1 MCDMA
6 IAGLLVFG
14 LCAGLLTATGYFAV
28 ITAIGLINRM
38 AAVTDTRK
46 YLILYE
52 EMIILGAVLGTIVAV
67 FDIRLPIGGI
77 TGVCADGSPFLSM
90 LLMDVVVGFVGIISG
105 MYVGLFVV
113 CLAETTKALPVFLR
127 RVRIGAGLGVIIL
140 MMGIGKAVG
149 QLIYYLILYR

>member
-1 MCDMA
+1 MA
-6 IAGLLVFG
+6 IVGVSVFG

-28 ITAIGLINRM
+28 ITAIGLINRI

-46 YLILYE
+46 YLLLYE

-67 FDIRLPIGGI
+67 FDIRLPFSEI
-77 TGVCADGSPFLSM
+77 TGVCADGSSLLCA
-90 LLMDVVVGFVGIISG
+90 LLMYVAVGFVGIVSG

-140 MMGIGKAVG
+140 MIGIGKAVG

>member
-1 MCDMA
+1 MV
-6 IAGLLVFG
+6 IAGLIVFG

-46 YLILYE
+46 YLLLYE

-67 FDIRLPIGGI
+67 FDIRLPIGEI
-77 TGVCADGSPFLSM
+77 TGACDDGS
-90 LLMDVVVGFVGIISG
+90 LLLCTLIMYVAVGFVGIISG

-140 MMGIGKAVG
+140 MIGMGKAVG